1 MMNEIDLD
9 INNYSINDI
18 EKFFQLDPNRKYTPS
33 DLELKEYE
41 IREQLLSSGHIN
53 KKTKRN
59 LIDFLTT
66 AKQWLVFTKFGTPS
80 LVSTN
85 PTPEPG
91 PATPPISRESELIAR
106 KDTPYVHANNS
117 EFFAGNLNPLNTRI
131 ITKCLAVDTRFRE
144 NLYTTK
150 ASDFIINLPS
160 RLNKVVS
167 MQLSSIELPITF
179 YGISASYGNNFL
191 YVYANTQFFL
201 NGPVN
206 AYDIIITI
214 PDGNYTALDL
224 IDTMNTLLCP
234 TDASGNPLEPNSV
247 FSYIHFVLD
256 ITSSQSGSGRVK
268 IEPFGESA
276 YMVNSIGL
284 DFTKNINGVEDS
296 LDITSKLG
304 WNLGFTQRKYF
315 GSTTYTSETVIDT
328 VSMRYVYLG
337 IEDYQHSVNNLFIN
351 AFHNTS
357 INENVLARIALNSD
371 SFTILMENNLNL
383 ITEPRRYFGPVDIQK
398 LRIRLFDDHGRVLD
412 INNSNF
418 SFVLIFKMM
427 YDL

>member
-1 MMNEIDLD
+1 
-9 INNYSINDI
+9 
-18 EKFFQLDPNRKYTPS
+18 
-33 DLELKEYE
+33 
-41 IREQLLSSGHIN
+41 
-53 KKTKRN
+53 
-59 LIDFLTT
+59 
-66 AKQWLVFTKFGTPS
+66 
-80 LVSTN
+80 
-85 PTPEPG
+85 
-91 PATPPISRESELIAR
+91 
-106 KDTPYVHANNS
+106 
-117 EFFAGNLNPLNTRI
+117 
-131 ITKCLAVDTRFRE
+131 
-144 NLYTTK
+144 
-150 ASDFIINLPS
+150 
-160 RLNKVVS
+160 

-206 AYDIIITI
+206 AYEIIITI

-328 VSMRYVYLG
+328 ISMRYVYLG

-371 SFTILMENNLNL
+371 SFTVLMENNLNL
-383 ITEPRRYFGPVDIQK
+383 ILFSEEFSDVVIKVGGEGGSPST
-398 LRIRLFDDHGRVLD
+398 RIPGH
-412 INNSNF
+412 
-418 SFVLIFKMM
+418 
-427 YDL
+427 

>member
-1 MMNEIDLD
+1 
-9 INNYSINDI
+9 
-18 EKFFQLDPNRKYTPS
+18 
-33 DLELKEYE
+33 
-41 IREQLLSSGHIN
+41 
-53 KKTKRN
+53 
-59 LIDFLTT
+59 
-66 AKQWLVFTKFGTPS
+66 
-80 LVSTN
+80 
-85 PTPEPG
+85 
-91 PATPPISRESELIAR
+91 
-106 KDTPYVHANNS
+106 
-117 EFFAGNLNPLNTRI
+117 
-131 ITKCLAVDTRFRE
+131 
-144 NLYTTK
+144 
-150 ASDFIINLPS
+150 
-160 RLNKVVS
+160 
-167 MQLSSIELPITF
+167 
-179 YGISASYGNNFL
+179 
-191 YVYANTQFFL
+191 
-201 NGPVN
+201 VN